1 MLNLNFPIFITLL
14 VLVPVLGYNANSTY
28 LPDNST
34 NCTFN
39 SSFITEKVADSH
51 KIYYAIDTL
60 FFFIMFNIFG
70 WKYLFIDFIIS

>member
-14 VLVPVLGYNANSTY
+14 VLVPVLGYNDNSTY

-34 NCTFN
+34 NCN
-39 SSFITEKVADSH
+39 SSFITEKITDSY
-51 KIYYAIDTL
+51 KISHAIDTL